1 MHNLNS
7 KPEEKDKKNPGR
19 PPKAPVPGSP
29 LPDPF
34 TPLDP
39 NKRPP
44 AKPIPF
50 PRIQPI
56 PPIPST

>member
-1 MHNLNS
+1 MHNLNPNPDERI
-7 KPEEKDKKNPGR
+7 KRNPGR
-19 PPKAPVPGSP
+19 PPETPEPGKP
-29 LPDPF
+29 MPDPF

-44 AKPIPF
+44 AKPVPF